1 MKGSCL
7 CGKCSFE
14 VVGDPGPVG
23 KCHCSKC
30 RKVSG
35 TGSNAVF
42 WIAPDSFKWLS
53 GEENA
58 KTYSLPD
65 GWRSVFCNDCGSPIP
80 AFVEGSPLPEFAGS
94 GMWIVPAGL
103 MDEEVN
109 VGVRGHIW
117 VENKPEWDVIGD
129 DAPQFMKVPPG

>member
-7 CGKCSFE
+7 CRKCLFE
-14 VVGDPGPVG
+14 IKGNPGPVG

-42 WIAPDSFKWLS
+42 WIRPDNFVWLA
-53 GEENA
+53 GEHGA
-58 KTYSLPD
+58 KRYGLPD
-65 GWRSVFCNDCGSPIP
+65 GWSSTFCSEC
-80 AFVEGSPLPEFAGS
+80 GSPLPAFIG
-94 GMWIVPAGL
+94 GRIWIVPAGL
-103 MDEEVN
+103 MDENPN

-117 VENKPEWDVIGD
+117 VEDKPHWEIIGD
-129 DAPQFMKVPPG
+129 DAPQFLREPPK

>member
-7 CGKCSFE
+7 CGACQFE
-14 VVGDPGPVG
+14 ITDEPGPVG

-42 WIAPDSFKWLS
+42 WLKSDQIRWVS
-53 GEENA
+53 GEEHIR
-58 KTYSLPD
+58 TFSLPS
-65 GWRSVFCNDCGSPIP
+65 GWGSVFCDTCGC
-80 AFVEGSPLPEFAGS
+80 PLPAQIGEDFWVA
-94 GMWIVPAGL
+94 PAGL
-103 MDEEVN
+103 IDDEVD

-117 VENKPEWDVIGD
+117 TENKPSWDVIGD
-129 DAPQFMKVPPG
+129 DAPQFPQGA

>member
-7 CGKCSFE
+7 CGQCVFE
-14 VVGDPGPVG
+14 IPDDPGPVG

-42 WIAPDSFKWLS
+42 WLKPDQLTWIQ
-53 GEENA
+53 GEDA
-58 KTYSLPD
+58 IHRYDLDD
-65 GWRSVFCNDCGSPIP
+65 GWRSVFCRTCGSPMPVLINDT
-80 AFVEGSPLPEFAGS
+80 L
-94 GMWIVPAGL
+94 WTVPAGL
-103 MDEEVN
+103 MDEEAM

-117 VENKPEWDVIGD
+117 VENKPHWEIIGD
-129 DAPQFMKVPPG
+129 DAPQFMTVPGDHA